1 MEDGEVGQLVV
12 FGRTMG
18 RKAIGKIEKINRVT
32 YQIRL
37 CETFHQVKR
46 TYPIGTQFR
55 VPHPLCQDYEEMVRE
70 AYKATMIND

>member
-12 FGRTMG
+12 FGRTKG
-18 RKAIGKIEKINRVT
+18 RKAIGKIEKINPVT

-37 CETFHQVKR
+37 VETYHQVKW

-55 VPHPLCQDYEEMVRE
+55 VPHPLCQDFKEMVRD
-70 AYKATMIND
+70 AYKETMIND

>member
-1 MEDGEVGQLVV
+1 MEDGKIGQLVV
-12 FGRTMG
+12 FGRTTG

-37 CETFHQVKR
+37 VETYHQVKR

-55 VPHPLCQDYEEMVRE
+55 VPPALCQDFKEMVHE
-70 AYKATMIND
+70 AYQGTMRND